1 MKQKLVL
8 MKLILG
14 LVTCFKLVAIPN
26 AFGSSLVEIVKG
38 EFPSDCLIEK
48 ETVFLK
54 KPIDDSKL
62 YIRYIVNCPKQALK
76 HAYLD
81 SHIVR
86 TMRQVLLF
94 SLDGDSVDLIKTLV
108 FNEPVEYKSSTN
120 WLARFRKLILG
131 KNETSV
137 AIDNIDAVSGATLT
151 SNAVKKSLRKVE
163 LIHSEISKSAYD

>member
-1 MKQKLVL
+1 VL

-14 LVTCFKLVAIPN
+14 LVTCFKLVIIPN
-26 AFGSSLVEIVKG
+26 VYGSSLVEIVKG
-38 EFPSDCLIEK
+38 EFSSDCIVDK

-54 KPIDDSKL
+54 QPIDDSKL
-62 YIRYIVNCPKQALK
+62 YIRYKVNCPNQAIRYS
-76 HAYLD
+76 YLD

-131 KNETSV
+131 KSETSK

-151 SNAVKKSLRKVE
+151 SNAVKKSLRKIE